1 LGIVINQQEWPAS
14 SPATEEGGMAQHDG
28 EDRSIRAE
36 GLRRSFGAQNAVD
49 GVDLDIP
56 GGRIFGFLGPNGA
69 GKSTLVKILTTIL
82 DPTAGRATVAGYDV
96 QRQGGKVRQAI
107 GVALQDVGLD
117 PLMTAR
123 ELLVLQSE
131 LFGTSRDR
139 AKKTAERLLATVG
152 LEDVDPKKRAGSYS
166 GGMKRRLDLALALV
180 HDPRILF
187 LDEPTTGLDPASRA
201 AIWEEVR
208 RLNTELGMTI
218 FLTTQYLEE
227 ADRLADEI
235 AIIDRGRLV
244 AHGTPA
250 VLKREVGEEVVEL
263 QFGSREDAARASD
276 ALAPLAPNR
285 QTANRDLRLYFGRA
299 AENVPEL
306 VRALDGAHIRLQGL
320 TIEQPTLD
328 DVFLRVTGQALEH
341 EVDAD
346 AATDE
351 RAGGS
356 DGSGG
361 GSGGRAAAEAAFV
374 AAVLEDAPNATGGAS
389 PVLSSEEAGS

>member
-1 LGIVINQQEWPAS
+1 
-14 SPATEEGGMAQHDG
+14 MAQHDS

-36 GLRRSFGAQNAVD
+36 GLRRDFGAQRAVD
-49 GVDLDIP
+49 GVDLDIA

-82 DPTAGRATVAGYDV
+82 NPTAGHATVAGYDV

-131 LFGTSRDR
+131 LFGTPRDR
-139 AKKTAERLLATVG
+139 ARKTAERLLATVG
-152 LEDVDPKKRAGSYS
+152 LDDVDPKKRSGSYS

-208 RLNTELGMTI
+208 RLNAEQGMTI

-227 ADRLADEI
+227 ADRLADEV
-235 AIIDRGRLV
+235 AIIDRGRIV
-244 AHGTPA
+244 AQGTPEE
-250 VLKREVGEEVVEL
+250 LKRQVGEEVVEL
-263 QFGSREDAARASD
+263 QFGSCEDAAQAYD
-276 ALAPLAPNR
+276 VLAQLAPNR
-285 QTANRDLRLYFGRA
+285 QAANRDLRLYFGRA

-306 VRALDGAHIRLQGL
+306 VRALDGGGLRLQGL

-328 DVFLRVTGQALEH
+328 DVFLRVTGQALAR
-341 EVDAD
+341 EVGEGAETEERGGTTPRDAD
-346 AATDE
+346 P
-351 RAGGS
+351 
-356 DGSGG
+356 GG
-361 GSGGRAAAEAAFV
+361 GKAAAEAAFV
-374 AAVLEDAPNATGGAS
+374 AAVYEDAPIATGGAR
-389 PVLSSEEAGS
+389 PVTAEDEEARP